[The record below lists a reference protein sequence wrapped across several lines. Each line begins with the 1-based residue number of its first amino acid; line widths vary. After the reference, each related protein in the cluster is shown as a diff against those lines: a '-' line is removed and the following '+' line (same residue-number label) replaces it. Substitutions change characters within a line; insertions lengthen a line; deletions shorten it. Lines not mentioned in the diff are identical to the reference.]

1 MGEAVTVAGFENPA
15 KEPGLT
21 QSLRGGDGGCCRW
34 DFPMLAMSAA
44 RNGETEKAIEWLL
57 HPLFE
62 FDEVGMPVGG
72 VRVPTP
78 YFPGAGALLYAV
90 AMMAEGWDG
99 SQGDAPGFPA
109 QGWKVLAEG
118 LSMAL

>member
-1 MGEAVTVAGFENPA
+1 MDTDSEAA
-15 KEPGLT
+15 
-21 QSLRGGDGGCCRW
+21 SW

-44 RNGETEKAIEWLL
+44 RNGETEKAVEWLL

-62 FDEVGMPVGG
+62 FDDVGMPVSL
-72 VRVPTP
+72 RVPTP

-99 SQGDAPGFPA
+99 SGRAAPGFPKGSW
-109 QGWKVLAEG
+109 QVRTEG
-118 LSMAL
+118 LSKAM

>member
-1 MGEAVTVAGFENPA
+1 MVVASEAH
-15 KEPGLT
+15 
-21 QSLRGGDGGCCRW
+21 GDTEELLPFARHRW

-62 FDEVGMPVGG
+62 FDDVGMPVGG

-78 YFPGAGALLYAV
+78 YFPGSGSLLYAM

-99 SQGDAPGFPA
+99 SENAAPGFPEA
-109 QGWKVLAEG
+109 GWEVRTEG
-118 LSMAL
+118 MSKAM